1 MELPKNASELLIWL
15 AMQFPVVAVSALMA
29 RWALKYTERLH
40 DKRNDDNQNQHAQL
54 IAEKDR
60 RLADRDRRIE
70 EQSEEIKELK
80 AKLTRSKKPGGG
92 EQT

>member
-1 MELPKNASELLIWL
+1 MELPKTTSELLIWL

-40 DKRNDDNQNQHAQL
+40 DKRNDDSQKQHERL
-54 IAEKDR
+54 IAEKDL
-60 RLADRDRRIE
+60 RLADRDRRID

-80 AKLTRSKKPGGG
+80 AKLTRSKKPSGGD
-92 EQT
+92 Q